1 MNASESDDDSAS
13 RSMPPSSSDDD
24 DDADDDATDVVTV
37 CYPGRLTTSAE
48 SSAFADARGVH
59 KIGGAPVPLTT
70 RARERGND
78 EDDAVNALARVSCAS
93 CGAAMSLLVQT
104 HAPMKTRA
112 RALYVYAC
120 ARGCRGDDA
129 WTCVR
134 ATGKE
139 EEEEEEENGQRSNGA
154 SVEGKSAG
162 FGTMDVDGRGE
173 ETTGVAERAPT
184 MEDSW
189 DDPESSAWCAEDVGA
204 EALSAELDAMLMS
217 VDSKA
222 SSSARAIEAEAKAEA
237 RRDGAAAAGR
247 GGTKAGATR
256 DAYDDACSKQFVE
269 YYLLADVEPRGT
281 RAMSGKETARARTLL
296 ARYAE
301 REGVTVDDIVA
312 NAKED
317 SEWTGESY
325 ERGEATNVDDAYLKF
340 TKRLSRAPDQ
350 CARYDVSGMRCV
362 WPTKTPPKPSRC
374 ERCQRALVCELQLTP
389 ALLRDVEDALSMHR
403 GDRSRLASHEDLLA
417 WDWQTVCV
425 FTCPNACVPDD
436 AEDVAHTR
444 ERVVVAESDSSGD
457 SLLRATRVD

>member
-1 MNASESDDDSAS
+1 
-13 RSMPPSSSDDD
+13 MPPSSSDDD

-129 WTCVR
+129 WTAVR
-134 ATGKE
+134 ATGRE
-139 EEEEEEENGQRSNGA
+139 EEDEDGQRSNGA

-281 RAMSGKETARARTLL
+281 RAMSGKVTARARTLL

-317 SEWTGESY
+317 SELTGESY
-325 ERGEATNVDDAYLKF
+325 ERGETTNVDDAYLKF

>member
-1 MNASESDDDSAS
+1 MTS
-13 RSMPPSSSDDD
+13 RASSDDD
-24 DDADDDATDVVTV
+24 TDDDDDDDDVVVAV
-37 CYPGRLTTSAE
+37 CYAGRLTTSAE

-59 KIGGAPVPLTT
+59 KVGGAPVPLTT
-70 RARERGND
+70 RDGDADADADAR
-78 EDDAVNALARVSCAS
+78 AVDALARVACAS
-93 CGAAMSLLVQT
+93 CGAAMSLLMQT
-104 HAPMKTRA
+104 HAPAKTTRA

-129 WTCVR
+129 WACVR
-134 ATGKE
+134 ATARADETDEDG
-139 EEEEEEENGQRSNGA
+139 RASLRDGA
-154 SVEGKSAG
+154 SARGDDDWGGGV
-162 FGTMDVDGRGE
+162 TMDVDGRGE
-173 ETTGVAERAPT
+173 TPTGVAERAPT

-189 DDPESSAWCAEDVGA
+189 DDPESSAWCADDVGA

-247 GGTKAGATR
+247 GGTKARATR

-269 YYLLADVEPRGT
+269 YYLIADAEPRGT
-281 RAMSGKETARARTLL
+281 RAMSNKETARARTLL

-317 SEWTGESY
+317 SEWTGEAY
-325 ERGEATNVDDAYLKF
+325 ERGEATNADDAYLKF

-350 CARYDVSGMRCV
+350 CARYDVSGMKCV

-389 ALLRDVEDALSMHR
+389 ALIRDVEDALTMHR
-403 GDRSRLASHEDLLA
+403 GDRSRLASDEDLLS

-425 FTCPNACVPDD
+425 FTCPDACVPDD
-436 AEDVAHTR
+436 AGDVAHTR

>member
-1 MNASESDDDSAS
+1 
-13 RSMPPSSSDDD
+13 
-24 DDADDDATDVVTV
+24 
-37 CYPGRLTTSAE
+37 
-48 SSAFADARGVH
+48 
-59 KIGGAPVPLTT
+59 
-70 RARERGND
+70 
-78 EDDAVNALARVSCAS
+78 
-93 CGAAMSLLVQT
+93 
-104 HAPMKTRA
+104 
-112 RALYVYAC
+112 
-120 ARGCRGDDA
+120 
-129 WTCVR
+129 
-134 ATGKE
+134 
-139 EEEEEEENGQRSNGA
+139 
-154 SVEGKSAG
+154 
-162 FGTMDVDGRGE
+162 
-173 ETTGVAERAPT
+173 
-184 MEDSW
+184 
-189 DDPESSAWCAEDVGA
+189 
-204 EALSAELDAMLMS
+204 
-217 VDSKA
+217 
-222 SSSARAIEAEAKAEA
+222 
-237 RRDGAAAAGR
+237 
-247 GGTKAGATR
+247 
-256 DAYDDACSKQFVE
+256 
-269 YYLLADVEPRGT
+269 
-281 RAMSGKETARARTLL
+281 MSGKETARARTLL

-317 SEWTGESY
+317 SEWTGEAY

>member
-139 EEEEEEENGQRSNGA
+139 EEEGEEEENGQRSNGA

-247 GGTKAGATR
+247 GGT
-256 DAYDDACSKQFVE
+256 
-269 YYLLADVEPRGT
+269 
-281 RAMSGKETARARTLL
+281 
-296 ARYAE
+296 
-301 REGVTVDDIVA
+301 
-312 NAKED
+312 
-317 SEWTGESY
+317 
-325 ERGEATNVDDAYLKF
+325 
-340 TKRLSRAPDQ
+340 
-350 CARYDVSGMRCV
+350 
-362 WPTKTPPKPSRC
+362 
-374 ERCQRALVCELQLTP
+374 
-389 ALLRDVEDALSMHR
+389 
-403 GDRSRLASHEDLLA
+403 
-417 WDWQTVCV
+417 
-425 FTCPNACVPDD
+425 
-436 AEDVAHTR
+436 
-444 ERVVVAESDSSGD
+444 
-457 SLLRATRVD
+457 